1 MRAGDGQTLPLRVVL
16 GEVGYRLT
24 SSEPLALAYANRAL
38 NEAFISADGDADH
51 EVEVDV
57 TTADLPPV
65 DGRVLFDTEVAWRL
79 RLAAE
84 RYGLSLR
91 RDGVDTAV
99 MTFDRRVTSVRLRSP
114 ALAEPDSDVA
124 INPFCYPVDQVLTVY
139 ALAERR
145 GVLVHAAGL
154 ERDGRVILFP
164 GVSGAGKS
172 TISRLLAGRNGW
184 TLLSDDRVILRQR
197 DSGWCAYGTPWP
209 GEAGFAS
216 PRCAPL
222 AGIYFLRKADAHRAT
237 RLTPSAALRALM
249 PVASIPWFDP
259 EVFPSVLDT
268 CGELTRELP
277 AGELLFRR
285 DPGVADVVDAL
296 A

>member
-1 MRAGDGQTLPLRVVL
+1 VVL

-24 SSEPLALAYANRAL
+24 SAGLRSLVYANRAL
-38 NEAFISADGDADH
+38 NEAFISADGAADH
-51 EVEVDV
+51 EVAVEV

-65 DGRVLFDTEVAWRL
+65 GGRVLFDTEVAWRL
-79 RLAAE
+79 RRAGE
-84 RYGLSLR
+84 QYGLSLR
-91 RDGVDTAV
+91 LDGVDSAV
-99 MTFDRRVTSVRLRSP
+99 MTFDRRISSVRLRSP
-114 ALAEPDSDVA
+114 AIAEPAGDVA

-139 ALAERR
+139 ALAERH

-184 TLLSDDRVILRQR
+184 TLLSDDRVILRRR
-197 DSGWCAYGTPWP
+197 DDGWRAYGTPWP
-209 GEAGFAS
+209 GEAGFAA

-222 AGIYFLRKADAHRAT
+222 AGIYFLRKADEHRTA
-237 RLTPSAALRALM
+237 RLTPSAALRAVM
-249 PVASIPWFDP
+249 PVASIPWFDA

-277 AGELLFRR
+277 AGELFFRR
-285 DPGVADVVDAL
+285 DPGVAGVVDAL